1 MSAQIFQDS
10 NALSDA
16 ILPDGGFRKQAALRA
31 LAAAISATRRYLAEP
46 FISSADDFVAQAEIA
61 EKWAHAASYLVGV
74 GEWSLAR
81 QCFGPV
87 RRWQQENFD
96 VNSSSKLIADIL
108 CGHVLRG

>member
-10 NALSDA
+10 NALSDV
-16 ILPDGGFRKQAALRA
+16 ILPDDGLRKQAALRA
-31 LAAAISATRRYLAEP
+31 LTTAIGATRRYLTRP

-61 EKWAHAASYLVGV
+61 EQWAHAASYLGGV

-81 QCFGPV
+81 QCFGLV

-96 VNSSSKLIADIL
+96 VNSSS
-108 CGHVLRG
+108 

>member
-16 ILPDGGFRKQAALRA
+16 ILPDDGLRKQAALRA
-31 LAAAISATRRYLAEP
+31 LAAAISATRRYLAKP

-61 EKWAHAASYLVGV
+61 EKWAHAASYLGGV

-81 QCFGPV
+81 QCFGFV

-96 VNSSSKLIADIL
+96 VNSSS
-108 CGHVLRG
+108 